1 MNNEIVAMKLKL
13 LPSSSSSS
21 SRSLAVAVLCDS
33 NYKYKYNYNYNA
45 SSFCC
50 YGKKR
55 HSMIVYSSKSSKK
68 NDSSNSQPTP
78 PPPRITSNAKQNL
91 RFLKTW
97 KEYQKRK
104 SSTPRP
110 STGYRKKKAEKEVL
124 ADDQTHLYRDC
135 TNHELE
141 GLIDDAAAVP
151 VLLVDGY
158 NVCGYW
164 LKLKKH
170 FLNGKLELARQKLI
184 DELITFSIVREVKV
198 VVVFDAMMSG
208 FPNHKEYS
216 SGIDIVFSA
225 DSSADTWI
233 EKEVSALKED
243 GCPKVW
249 VVTSDH
255 LQQQAAHGAGAF
267 VWSSKTLVA
276 EITASQKEAEE
287 MLQEQRYALSLKNS
301 MYFPSDIFVLL

>member
-1 MNNEIVAMKLKL
+1 ML
-13 LPSSSSSS
+13 L
-21 SRSLAVAVLCDS
+21 SLFFYFL
-33 NYKYKYNYNYNA
+33 YL
-45 SSFCC
+45 FFLF
-50 YGKKR
+50 
-55 HSMIVYSSKSSKK
+55 I
-68 NDSSNSQPTP
+68 
-78 PPPRITSNAKQNL
+78 AKCI
-91 RFLKTW
+91 
-97 KEYQKRK
+97 
-104 SSTPRP
+104 SCS
-110 STGYRKKKAEKEVL
+110 
-124 ADDQTHLYRDC
+124 

-233 EKEVSALKED
+233 EKEVCLHE
-243 GCPKVW
+243 C
-249 VVTSDH
+249 
-255 LQQQAAHGAGAF
+255 
-267 VWSSKTLVA
+267 
-276 EITASQKEAEE
+276 
-287 MLQEQRYALSLKNS
+287 
-301 MYFPSDIFVLL
+301 